1 MVLYRTSQT
10 AREQGQGLTPIVA
23 YPSGSGPVTGN
34 NQCDYTITSINYDFV
49 EKWNENTGKTPHK
62 CIINTEHLQLW
73 FFDPPHRLVWNVT

>member
-1 MVLYRTSQT
+1 MVLYRTFQT

-49 EKWNENTGKTPHK
+49 EK
-62 CIINTEHLQLW
+62 
-73 FFDPPHRLVWNVT
+73 